1 LKPCFIG
8 GGWGLRTRSWH
19 NGYDRTTPHCKYR
32 HARSRKRTTIWVS
45 TLRKYP
51 SDMMNHSPACSKTSL
66 PSAKPMLRRLHRRSC
81 FYFPNGDVYTDTS
94 CVGMM
99 TFSFRSQEST
109 RHAMEGLSLNGQV
122 KNARACFIIQMQI
135 HHLHI
140 MSCGRKIYIMLRNK
154 SLPTRTSK
162 IFVLSSS
169 APRRSRLSQAGESI
183 SRRINTR

>member
-1 LKPCFIG
+1 LEPYFIG

-45 TLRKYP
+45 TSRKYP
-51 SDMMNHSPACSKTSL
+51 SDVMNHSPACSKISF
-66 PSAKPMLRRLHRRSC
+66 PSAKPVLRRLHRRSC

-99 TFSFRSQEST
+99 TLSFLSQEST
-109 RHAMEGLSLNGQV
+109 RHAMEGLSLNRQV
-122 KNARACFIIQMQI
+122 KNACACFIIQLQI

-140 MSCGRKIYIMLRNK
+140 MSCRRGIYIMLRCK

-169 APRRSRLSQAGESI
+169 APRRPRLSQAGASI
-183 SRRINTR
+183 KRHINS